1 MNIDFSYPTWYVLV
15 CILVGLLY
23 SFLFYR
29 KEKLLNEVKKV
40 VVYTMAFFRF
50 ISVTTLAL
58 LLLEPLI
65 EIENQII
72 EKPVLVIAQDNSES
86 ILVNKDSSFINSDY
100 LSDLTAFKEKLEEKY
115 EVKTF
120 TFGDKIQTGLEID
133 FSDKQ
138 TGISDLLDE
147 LHTRYY
153 GRNLGA
159 VILASDGIVNKGSN
173 PLYEIKKIKHTPF
186 FTIALGDTMVRKD
199 LILNNVVHNRLAYKG
214 NDFPVE
220 IVVKANQF
228 EGEKAK
234 VFITKEGK
242 EQFSEVV
249 FFESDEDVV
258 TLSLTLEAR
267 SNGKQRYVVGVEEL
281 VGELT
286 YVNNKREFY
295 IDILDNKQ
303 EILILAKAPHPDI
316 AAIRSALEKNVNYEV
331 NSTLIG
337 DFEGEIKD
345 YSLVI
350 FHQLPSGSKQQNG
363 LVEKIV
369 KKGIPSMFVLGSQTN
384 YNQFN
389 NYNLGLKLIGVNGVT
404 DVTAAVNT
412 TFSQFTV
419 SESLK
424 ESIPKYPPFKT
435 PFAGD
440 YKVANSS
447 TVLLHQKVG
456 MTATDYPLL
465 VFNEKND
472 SKYGFLVGEGIWR
485 WKLND
490 FSNNKTHDN
499 FNGLVSKMV
508 QYLAVKEDK
517 SKFRV
522 YCENTFL
529 ENQAII
535 FESELY
541 NDSYELVNEE
551 DVVIEIVNQS
561 GEVYPAKSFSRSGN
575 AYRLD
580 AGIFEVGEYSYK
592 ATVTFGGVKLEQSGE
607 FTVNELKA
615 EYTNVVADHG
625 MLYNIANNTGGE
637 MFYPNELDQL
647 AEAIFNK
654 EEIVDISYTE
664 KDVSDIINWKW
675 IFAVIMVLLSLEWFM
690 RKRNGAY

>member
-1 MNIDFSYPTWYVLV
+1 MTIEFSYPTWYVLI
-15 CILVGLLY
+15 CILLGLLY
-23 SFLFYR
+23 SFVFYR

-50 ISVTTLAL
+50 ISVCILAL

-72 EKPVLVIAQDNSES
+72 EKPVLVIAHDNSES
-86 ILVNKDSSFINSDY
+86 LLVNKDSAFINSDY
-100 LSDLTAFKEKLEEKY
+100 LIALSSFKEKLEEKY
-115 EVKTF
+115 EVKSF
-120 TFGDKIQTGLEID
+120 TFGDEVKSGLEID
-133 FSDKQ
+133 FTDKQ
-138 TGISDLLDE
+138 TGFSEFLEE
-147 LHTRYY
+147 LYTRYY

-159 VILASDGIVNKGSN
+159 VILASDGIINKGAN
-173 PLYEIKKIKHTPF
+173 PIYEIKKIKHTPF
-186 FTIALGDTMVRKD
+186 FTVALGDTLVRKD
-199 LILNNVVHNRLAYKG
+199 LILNNIVHNRLAYKG

-220 IVVKANQF
+220 IIVKANQF
-228 EGEKAK
+228 EGSKAK
-234 VFITKEGK
+234 VSITKDGVEL
-242 EQFSEVV
+242 FSKMV
-249 FFESDEDVV
+249 FFEKRSDVV
-258 TLSLTLEAR
+258 TLSLLLQAK
-267 SNGKQRYVVGVEEL
+267 SSGKQRYVVNVEEL
-281 VGELT
+281 AGELT

-295 IDILDNKQ
+295 MDILDNKQ

-316 AAIRSALEKNVNYEV
+316 AAMRSALEKNVNYEV
-331 NSTLIG
+331 NSKLIA
-337 DFEGEIKD
+337 DYKGEAKK

-350 FHQLPSGSKQQNG
+350 FHQLPTGNKQQNKV
-363 LVEKIV
+363 VEKIIKNGV
-369 KKGIPSMFVLGSQTN
+369 PSLFVLGTGTN

-404 DVTAAVNT
+404 NVTASINT
-412 TFSQFTV
+412 AFSQFTV

-424 ESIPKYPPFKT
+424 QSIPKFPPFKS
-435 PFAGD
+435 PFAGN

-447 TVLLHQKVG
+447 TVLLYQKIGV
-456 MTATDYPLL
+456 TVTDYPLL

-472 SKYGFLVGEGIWR
+472 SKYGFIIGEGIWR

-490 FSNNKTHDN
+490 YSNNKSHDN
-499 FNGLVSKMV
+499 FNDLVSKMV

-529 ENQAII
+529 ENQAVV

-551 DVVIEIVNQS
+551 DVVIEITNQS

-580 AGIFEVGEYSYK
+580 AGIFEVGEYSYN
-592 ATVTFGGVKLEQSGE
+592 ATVTFGGKKLDQSGE
-607 FTVNELKA
+607 FTVRELKA

-625 MLYNIANNTGGE
+625 LLYNIANNTGGE
-637 MFYPNELDQL
+637 MFYPNELDRL

-664 KDVSDIINWKW
+664 KDVSDVINWKW
-675 IFAVIMVLLSLEWFM
+675 IFALMMGLLSLEWFM

>member
-1 MNIDFSYPTWYVLV
+1 MNIEFSYPTWYVLI

-23 SFLFYR
+23 SFVFYR
-29 KEKLLNEVKKV
+29 KEKLLNDVKKV

-50 ISVTTLAL
+50 ISVCILAL

-72 EKPVLVIAQDNSES
+72 EKPVLVIAHDNSES
-86 ILVNKDSSFINSDY
+86 LLVNKDSAFMNSDY
-100 LSDLTAFKEKLEEKY
+100 LIALTAFKEKLEEKY

-120 TFGDKIQTGLEID
+120 TFGDEVKSGLEID
-133 FSDKQ
+133 FTDKQ
-138 TGISDLLDE
+138 TGFSDFLEE
-147 LHTRYY
+147 LYTRYY

-159 VILASDGIVNKGSN
+159 VILASDGIINKGAN
-173 PLYEIKKIKHTPF
+173 PLYAIKKIKHTPF
-186 FTIALGDTMVRKD
+186 FTVALGDTLVRKD
-199 LILNNVVHNRLAYKG
+199 LILNNLVHNRLAYKG

-220 IVVKANQF
+220 IIVKADQF
-228 EGEKAK
+228 EGSKAK
-234 VFITKEGK
+234 VSITKEGI
-242 EQFSEVV
+242 ELFSKMVS
-249 FFESDEDVV
+249 FETSSDVI
-258 TLSLTLEAR
+258 TLSSILEAK
-267 SNGKQRYVVGVEEL
+267 SSGKQRYVVSIEEL
-281 VGELT
+281 EGELT
-286 YVNNKREFY
+286 YVNNKKEFY

-316 AAIRSALEKNVNYEV
+316 AAMRSALEKNVNYEV
-331 NSTLIG
+331 SSALIDG
-337 DFEGEIKD
+337 YKGEGKK

-350 FHQLPSGSKQQNG
+350 FHQLPTGNKQQNNV
-363 LVEKIV
+363 VEKIIKNGV
-369 KKGIPSMFVLGSQTN
+369 PSLFVLGSETN
-384 YNQFN
+384 YNEFN

-404 DVTAAVNT
+404 NVTASINT
-412 TFSQFTV
+412 AFSQFTV

-424 ESIPKYPPFKT
+424 ESIPKFPPFKT
-435 PFAGD
+435 PFAAN
-440 YKVANSS
+440 YNVANSS
-447 TVLLHQKVG
+447 TVLLYQKIG

-472 SKYGFLVGEGIWR
+472 VKYGFIIGEGIWR

-490 FSNNKTHDN
+490 YSNNKSHDN
-499 FNGLVSKMV
+499 FNDLVSKMV
-508 QYLAVKEDK
+508 QYLALKEDK

-522 YCENTFL
+522 FCENTFL
-529 ENQAII
+529 ENQSVV

-551 DVVIEIVNQS
+551 DVLIEITNQS
-561 GEVYPAKSFSRSGN
+561 GEVYPARSFSRSGN

-592 ATVTFGGVKLEQSGE
+592 ATVTFGGKKLEESGE
-607 FTVNELKA
+607 FTVSELKA

-625 MLYNIANNTGGE
+625 LLYNIANNTGGE
-637 MFYPNELDQL
+637 MFYPNELDRL

-664 KDVSDIINWKW
+664 KDVSDVINWKW
-675 IFAVIMVLLSLEWFM
+675 IFALIMLLLSLEWFM